1 MHSEEGIRR
10 GREHGMGVSQT
21 FPIGEASCACHAQG
35 VVGGAA
41 DRNRM
46 CGFLLAKTKCLRHS
60 SSDCVGSLS
69 RVIEASGADRGNV
82 RESALNLVGHS
93 EGCEEILA
101 TFSRVFTRSKYRPE
115 VVAWMAGLILCQVA

>member
-1 MHSEEGIRR
+1 MQSEEGIRR
-10 GREHGMGVSQT
+10 GRKHGMGVSQT
-21 FPIGEASCACHAQG
+21 FPIGEASCACHTQG
-35 VVGGAA
+35 VVGSAA

-60 SSDCVGSLS
+60 SRDGIGSLG
-69 RVIEASGADRGNV
+69 RVIEASSADRRNV

-93 EGCEEILA
+93 QGCEEIFA
-101 TFSRVFTRSKYRPE
+101 TFSRIFTRSKYRPE